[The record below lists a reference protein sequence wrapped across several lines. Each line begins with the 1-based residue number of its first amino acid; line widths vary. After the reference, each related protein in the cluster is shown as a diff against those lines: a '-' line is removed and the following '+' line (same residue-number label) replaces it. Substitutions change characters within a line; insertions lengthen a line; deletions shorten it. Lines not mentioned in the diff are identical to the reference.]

1 VSVEPAQTLCQDV
14 RGTEYGEESA
24 VCVYI
29 VHAFSISIKYIHLD
43 KKHYCNIKA
52 FVYKDILSVDRQ
64 YAENNL
70 RIRVIGSAEE

>member
-1 VSVEPAQTLCQDV
+1 MCFDNPK
-14 RGTEYGEESA
+14 
-24 VCVYI
+24 
-29 VHAFSISIKYIHLD
+29 KYVDFD
-43 KKHYCNIKA
+43 KKHYFNIKA